1 MKQLIIDA
9 GFEPKQRNQKYEIL
23 EGI

>member
-9 GFEPKQRNQKYEIL
+9 GFEPKQRNQKYQIVESL
-23 EGI
+23 